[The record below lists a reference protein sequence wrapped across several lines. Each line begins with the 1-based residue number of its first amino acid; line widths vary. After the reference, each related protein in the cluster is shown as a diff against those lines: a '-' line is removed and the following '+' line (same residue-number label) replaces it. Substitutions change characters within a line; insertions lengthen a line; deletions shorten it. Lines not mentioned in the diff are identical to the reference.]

1 MKENKSNVLL
11 YGLIIGGLVGAGV
24 AIYFTSK
31 YFTEKRR
38 INRIRKNKFYEGI
51 EDIFDTKDLESTGN
65 NDSDETT
72 EKEIIDQL
80 YSRPDQP

>member
-1 MKENKSNVLL
+1 MKNEKSNVLL

-24 AIYFTSK
+24 AVYFTSK

-38 INRIRKNKFYEGI
+38 IKRLSKNKFYEGI
-51 EDIFDTKDLESTGN
+51 EDIFDSGNDESVVGN
-65 NDSDETT
+65 NIDPAT
-72 EKEIIDQL
+72 EKEILDQL